1 MVDPIIVSH
10 CGRTVKAT
18 GDGMSVEASAVDAMR
33 CAVLLYSIGVYYIF
47 RGKDRRGHG

>member
-1 MVDPIIVSH
+1 MGS
-10 CGRTVKAT
+10 A
-18 GDGMSVEASAVDAMR
+18 AAAVDAVR